1 MTLRLSSSHHRG
13 SRQIHR
19 SRKKRVK
26 FASLLS
32 PCWSFFLTFKALSTR
47 NSYPLVKPWGFEVAE
62 GGHSVQM
69 SRQVEEK
76 QLVSPPWQ
84 LARSHITRSTIPDFQ
99 KHYSDSPP
107 QFAWPHPL
115 QLFPFPEM
123 KLRLEGR
130 NFDRTEEI
138 HAETQ
143 EVIDTFTF
151 ENFQGCVKSRETRW
165 DLCIHAQGDYFEGDG
180 N

>member
-1 MTLRLSSSHHRG
+1 
-13 SRQIHR
+13 
-19 SRKKRVK
+19 
-26 FASLLS
+26 
-32 PCWSFFLTFKALSTR
+32 
-47 NSYPLVKPWGFEVAE
+47 
-62 GGHSVQM
+62 
-69 SRQVEEK
+69 
-76 QLVSPPWQ
+76 
-84 LARSHITRSTIPDFQ
+84 
-99 KHYSDSPP
+99 
-107 QFAWPHPL
+107 
-115 QLFPFPEM
+115 M